1 MKILIDNG
9 LNKRGTGIAAYSE
22 HLARALAALPE
33 TTVTRE
39 DFAPKGGRIRK
50 RLSYLRYL
58 STRRYRQRVASFD
71 AVHYTNYAMP
81 KKLPKGVVSAV
92 TVHDLTAFSHP
103 EALPT
108 LYAAY
113 NRKMVRRAVKH
124 ADIIFTVS
132 GSIAAELT
140 EKFPEAKAKILPVY
154 PGYYEGAVWE
164 NTPAAFENEAL
175 QGLERG
181 KFFLF
186 IGTVERRKNL
196 TELVK
201 AYDILLSRNPTLRDY
216 ALVLAGGVGLGA
228 TEVINA
234 VRDTQDA
241 ADIRVTG
248 YVTEADRAKLLAEA
262 TALCFPSLYEGF
274 GSPQTEGLAANLPL
288 ILSDI
293 PTNREVSGDLALYYP
308 LGDPDMLAKAMEITA
323 RGLYTVDKAKY
334 AARLA
339 RFDWQKSAATI
350 RAAYESAKRDARE
363 AGDAGDAV
371 AF

>member
-9 LNKRGTGIAAYSE
+9 LNTRGTGIAAYSDY
-22 HLARALAALPE
+22 LAKALAALPD

-39 DFAPKGGRIRK
+39 DFTPKGGRICR

-58 STRRYRQRVASFD
+58 STRRYQKKVATFD
-71 AVHYTNYAMP
+71 VVHYTNYAMP

-103 EALPT
+103 ETLPT

-113 NRKMVRRAVKH
+113 NRKMVRLAVKR
-124 ADIIFTVS
+124 ADIVFTVS

-140 EKFPEAKAKILPVY
+140 EKFPEARAKILPVY
-154 PGYYEGAVWE
+154 PGYYEDAVWE
-164 NTPAAFENEAL
+164 NAPATYENEAL
-175 QGLERG
+175 QGLKKG

-201 AYDILLSRNPTLRDY
+201 AYDILLRHCPALRGF
-216 ALVLAGGVGLGA
+216 ALVLAGSHGLGA
-228 TEVINA
+228 MEVIDA
-234 VRDTQDA
+234 VRHTQDA
-241 ADIRVTG
+241 ADIRMTG

-308 LGDPDMLAKAMEITA
+308 VGDPDMLAKAMEVAA
-323 RGLYTVDKAKY
+323 RGLYTVDKEKY

-339 RFDWQKSAATI
+339 RFDWQKSAADI
-350 RAAYESAKRDARE
+350 RAAYENAKKNVGDV
-363 AGDAGDAV
+363 GDAGDAV

>member
-9 LNKRGTGIAAYSE
+9 LNTRGTGIAAYSD
-22 HLARALAALPE
+22 HLAKALVELPD
-33 TTVTRE
+33 TTVTCE
-39 DFAPKGGRIRK
+39 DFTPKGGRIRK

-58 STRRYRQRVASFD
+58 KSAAYKKKAAAFD
-71 AVHYTNYAMP
+71 VVHYTNYAMP

-92 TVHDLTAFSHP
+92 TVHDLAAFSHP
-103 EALPT
+103 ETLPP

-113 NRKMVRRAVKH
+113 NRKMVRLAVKH

-132 GSIAAELT
+132 RAMAAEIAAR
-140 EKFPEAKAKILPVY
+140 FPMAADKIAVAY
-154 PGYYEGAVWE
+154 PGYYTGAVQE
-164 NTPAAFENEAL
+164 ATPATFDNEAL

-196 TELVK
+196 SELVK
-201 AYDILLSRNPTLRDY
+201 AYDILLRHCPTLRGY
-216 ALVLAGGVGLGA
+216 ALVLAGAHGLGA
-228 TEVINA
+228 MEVIDA
-234 VRDTQDA
+234 VRHTHEA
-241 ADIRVTG
+241 ADIRIAG
-248 YVTEADRAKLLAEA
+248 YVSNADRAKLLAET

-274 GSPQTEGLAANLPL
+274 GSPQTEGMAANLPL

-308 LGDPDMLAKAMEITA
+308 LGDPDMLAKAMEVAA

-350 RAAYESAKRDARE
+350 RAAYENAKKDAGD